1 MKNNAV
7 MIIDEFLKN
16 EKGMITVNFDN
27 DKRLLRANFKSDLR
41 NVNAYETNYDTLFN
55 SLSKA
60 ILKNNDVYF
69 ENDADDE
76 LFTSKLDERL
86 HYNLELRFVYGFGEI
101 HLMSAEPGVGNK
113 FIDGIEDFKTALYR
127 SYSL

>member
-27 DKRLLRANFKSDLR
+27 EKRLLRANFKSNLR

-69 ENDADDE
+69 ESDSDDE

>member
-16 EKGMITVNFDN
+16 EKGMITVNFD
-27 DKRLLRANFKSDLR
+27 DEKRLLKANFKSNLR

-60 ILKNNDVYF
+60 ILRNNDVYF
-69 ENDADDE
+69 ESESDDE

-113 FIDGIEDFKTALYR
+113 FIDGIEDFETALYR

>member
-27 DKRLLRANFKSDLR
+27 EKRLLRANFKSNLR

-60 ILKNNDVYF
+60 ILRNNDVYF
-69 ENDADDE
+69 ESESDDE

-101 HLMSAEPGVGNK
+101 HLMSAEPGVGNR
-113 FIDGIEDFKTALYR
+113 FIDGIEDFETALYR

>member
-16 EKGMITVNFDN
+16 EKGMITVNFD
-27 DKRLLRANFKSDLR
+27 DEKRLLRANFKSNLR

-60 ILKNNDVYF
+60 ILRNNDVYF
-69 ENDADDE
+69 ESESDDE

-113 FIDGIEDFKTALYR
+113 FIDGIEDFETALYR